1 MDFTN
6 LLKKHN
12 LELNTYIWMGLDKH
26 SSEESIAYYIENLHS
41 DDSRYFVTL
50 NGFGFKEPNEYLPD
64 LGYDANYGDRFSVND
79 LFFDLDPE
87 VEQDLIKYQR
97 AEQEAWRRY
106 EADRFHEFGDL
117 IEAINYAISR
127 MAELD
132 PPTDRRA
139 AYSREVQ
146 INLGEQFGY
155 TLADVRY
162 SWNRDKEAHS

>member
-1 MDFTN
+1 MDFINT
-6 LLKKHN
+6 LKQHGLI
-12 LELNTYIWMGLDKH
+12 LETYISMGLEKH
-26 SSEESIAYYIENLHS
+26 SPEEEVAYYIENFHG

-50 NGFGFKEPNEYLPD
+50 NGFGFKEPNDYLPD
-64 LGYDANYGDRFSVND
+64 LGYNANYGDKFPVCD
-79 LFFDLDPE
+79 MFFYLEPE
-87 VEQDLIKYQR
+87 VEQDLIKFQR

-106 EADRFHEFGDL
+106 ETDRFHEFGNL
-117 IEAINYAISR
+117 LEAINYAISR

-132 PPTDRRA
+132 PPTDRRT

-162 SWNRDKEAHS
+162 NWNRNKEACT